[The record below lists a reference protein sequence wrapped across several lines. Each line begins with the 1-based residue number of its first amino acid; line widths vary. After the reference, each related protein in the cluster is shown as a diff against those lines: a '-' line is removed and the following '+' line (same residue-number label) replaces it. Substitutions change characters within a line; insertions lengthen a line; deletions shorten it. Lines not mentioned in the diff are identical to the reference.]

1 MMGRLRESRRAAP
14 RMVFEMPAGDE
25 SSRRRWRWQRRMGGG
40 RRRWKEESE
49 CAESWKRKRGTR
61 CTRAREVEL

>member
-1 MMGRLRESRRAAP
+1 VVRIHLEENGSVGALPTHQLLSP
-14 RMVFEMPAGDE
+14 GPIDFEAKVSKP
-25 SSRRRWRWQRRMGGG
+25 